1 MYTSLMRSIRKPSNF
16 NLALGVIV
24 VFWYIAQFPGRL
36 GFDNS
41 EIIRMLESDR
51 STDWWSAEF
60 FWYMKIFSGNGSGIY
75 VLSAIQALL
84 LTIYLIR
91 FVRLF
96 ISGSRTQNIVILA
109 TVMNPIFGN
118 MAVNVS
124 HDTFIVIGVLS
135 IVSDNVRFFR
145 KIEETILRT
154 KVSYLITFVG
164 LLSLTFS
171 SLGKII
177 LISQI
182 VFVLFTRQK
191 IARYLIT
198 VPLVALLSITSY
210 LHVDHFD
217 KVHINQ
223 ILVFDLKCI
232 AQHEKAEISESQW
245 VLLESFA
252 PREEWA
258 IPVSCKLGDAQLGVM
273 PNLNYE
279 NLPRLVKTYY
289 QIVKQNPAIALQAH
303 FQRASQAL
311 PPPFFYGPEN
321 QVVRDPNIP
330 IGLGSNNSLQQ
341 GTELLH
347 PSVDE
352 PSVNIKFAPFY
363 PFEAIAQ
370 TLIFVVNQASW
381 FWGWGGLWLYPIAL
395 QYILKGRLGRIVPE
409 LFPIIVLHLSL
420 IIIGPGPFG
429 RYVLTTIL
437 MGNIFLVAQLYE
449 FVSSR
454 RKGVLLE

>member
-1 MYTSLMRSIRKPSNF
+1 MRNISRPPKF
-16 NLALGVIV
+16 NVATVVII

-41 EIIRMLESDR
+41 EIIRMLQSGR

-60 FWYMKIFSGNGSGIY
+60 FWYMKIFSLNGRGIY
-75 VLSAIQALL
+75 VLSAIQTVL
-84 LTIYLIR
+84 LTLYLIR
-91 FVRLF
+91 FVRLV
-96 ISGSRTQNIVILA
+96 IAGKRTQDFVILA
-109 TVMNPIFGN
+109 TVASPIFGN

-135 IVSDNVRFFR
+135 VVTDNVRFFR
-145 KIEETILRT
+145 KVEQSFSEYKLT
-154 KVSYLITFVG
+154 YLITFVG

-177 LISQI
+177 LISQLLFI
-182 VFVLFTRQK
+182 VLTRQK

-198 VPLVALLSITSY
+198 VPLVGLISTTSY
-210 LHVDHFD
+210 LNVEHFD
-217 KVHINQ
+217 KTHINQ
-223 ILVFDLKCI
+223 VLVFDLKCI
-232 AQHEKAEISESQW
+232 AQHDKAEISENQW
-245 VLLESFA
+245 LLLESFA

-258 IPVSCKLGDAQLGVM
+258 IPVSCKLGDAQVGVM

-279 NLPRLVKTYY
+279 NLPLLAKTYY

-330 IGLGSNNSLQQ
+330 IGLGSNNALQQ

-363 PFEAIAQ
+363 PFEALAQ
-370 TLIFVVNQASW
+370 TLIFIVNQASW

-395 QYILKGRLGRIVPE
+395 QYILRGRLRRIFPE

-420 IIIGPGPFG
+420 VIIGPGPFG
-429 RYVLTTIL
+429 RYVLSTIL
-437 MGNIFLVAQLYE
+437 IGNIFLSAQLYE
-449 FVSSR
+449 FVTNGSKR
-454 RKGVLLE
+454 VILE